1 VYEPYSHWA
10 GVCSQKAVK
19 EQPLMEQAF
28 VRALNKAV
36 DGDFAERMIKN
47 IRDGLDSVR
56 SRFELRSMTSP
67 CVRIRLFLGF
77 AYGSVG

>member
-1 VYEPYSHWA
+1 
-10 GVCSQKAVK
+10 
-19 EQPLMEQAF
+19 M
-28 VRALNKAV
+28 RALNKAV